1 MCMQDE
7 LELLKEKYP
16 FLQIGKYGNNEV
28 IGIVQNA
35 QKTIVSV
42 YDLSEI
48 KVPAEKQEFL
58 RLGEE
63 YWWNSNRKIGIDI
76 FLKDEFKKFKKY
88 LKQFN
93 AKEYNHIHGPFPS
106 LGGLQQK
113 RLKRKQITLIRKMK

>member
-1 MCMQDE
+1 MQDE
-7 LELLKEKYP
+7 LEMLTNRYP
-16 FLQIGKYGNNEV
+16 FIQIGKYGNREIV
-28 IGIVQNA
+28 GIVQNA

-48 KVPAEKQEFL
+48 KDMDDKKELL

-63 YWWNSNRKIGIDI
+63 YWWNSNRKVGIDI
-76 FLKDEFKKFKKY
+76 FLKNEIKKFKKY
-88 LKQFN
+88 LKSFN
-93 AKEYNHIHGPFPS
+93 AKEYTHVHGPFPS

>member
-1 MCMQDE
+1 MQDE
-7 LELLKEKYP
+7 LEMLTNRYP
-16 FLQIGKYGNNEV
+16 FIQIGKYGNREIV
-28 IGIVQNA
+28 GIVQNA

-48 KVPAEKQEFL
+48 KDMDDKKELL

-63 YWWNSNRKIGIDI
+63 YWWNSNRKVGIDI
-76 FLKDEFKKFKKY
+76 FLKDEIKKFKKY
-88 LKQFN
+88 LKSFN
-93 AKEYNHIHGPFPS
+93 AKEYNHVHGPFPS